1 MGWIV
6 HWAHGVHPGSV
17 IVQVI
22 DQNGVTILE
31 SKNQSPVPA
40 NPHCEVSLQGSV
52 KWVQFPSRYIHVV
65 WGLRGIQASQL
76 PCDLGSM
83 VRLNPC
89 LATRFIESL
98 QALVAETFDH
108 AALCI
113 VTPRRSTARMASRF
127 WRIPRSIWQERELH
141 DLKEEIA
148 WLRQRVEAA
157 EQRQHAGP
165 TTERRWR
172 WPW

>member
-1 MGWIV
+1 MSIEHARQGRARYTELICCFGNGQAQSGQDVVPQQETRVGWIV

-22 DQNGVTILE
+22 DQDGVTILE

-40 NPHCEVSLQGSV
+40 DPHGEASLQGSV

-76 PCDLGSM
+76 PCDLGGM

-127 WRIPRSIWQERELH
+127 WRIPRSI
-141 DLKEEIA
+141 
-148 WLRQRVEAA
+148 
-157 EQRQHAGP
+157 
-165 TTERRWR
+165 
-172 WPW
+172 